1 MTGARVRIPPSP
13 PKRKAHARH
22 GPSALHLDGR
32 DSKGGKENAAVRHFP
47 APGSTGKRL
56 RRAERKQTAARAEN
70 PSFSAK
76 AEGPCK
82 AWAFR
87 FAFGWEGFEG
97 RKENA
102 AVRHFPAPGS
112 MGKRLRRAERKQ
124 TADRAE
130 NPFFSA
136 ASGQALYRLFRLF
149 SFHSQKPERA
159 HAAAPPFPKRFRS
172 VRLLA
177 CKRARDGSLSLPTFC
192 GAGPGR
198 PMQGMGLSLCIWMG
212 GIRRAEEGT
221 PQCGVPPPRGARA
234 RGCAARSGCGGMPR
248 RGIFPP

>member
-32 DSKGGKENAAVRHFP
+32 DSKDGKENAAVRHFP

-70 PSFSAK
+70 PSFSA
-76 AEGPCK
+76 
-82 AWAFR
+82 
-87 FAFGWEGFEG
+87 
-97 RKENA
+97 
-102 AVRHFPAPGS
+102 
-112 MGKRLRRAERKQ
+112 
-124 TADRAE
+124 
-130 NPFFSA
+130 

-159 HAAAPPFPKRFRS
+159 HAAAPPFRKRFRS

-177 CKRARDGSLSLPTFC
+177 CKRAHNGSPSLPTFC

-198 PMQGMGLSLCIWMG
+198 PMQGMGLPLCIWMG
-212 GIRRAEEGT
+212 GIRRTEKKM
-221 PQCGVPPPRGARA
+221 PQCGIFPPRGARA
-234 RGCAARSGCGGMPR
+234 RGCAARSACAIMPR
-248 RGIFPP
+248 RGVFPP

>member
-47 APGSTGKRL
+47 AQGSMGKRL

-70 PSFSAK
+70 PSFSA
-76 AEGPCK
+76 
-82 AWAFR
+82 
-87 FAFGWEGFEG
+87 
-97 RKENA
+97 
-102 AVRHFPAPGS
+102 V
-112 MGKRLRRAERKQ
+112 
-124 TADRAE
+124 
-130 NPFFSA
+130 
-136 ASGQALYRLFRLF
+136 SGQALYRLFRLF

-159 HAAAPPFPKRFRS
+159 HAAAPPFRKRFRS

-198 PMQGMGLSLCIWMG
+198 LMQGMGLSLCVWMG
-212 GIRRAEEGT
+212 GIRRAEKKM
-221 PQCGVPPPRGARA
+221 PQCGIFPPRGARA